1 MGLPLLRGRLLT
13 PDDHARPVAIISDR
27 TARTLWPGEDPL
39 GRSFRRGRGDIFEV
53 VGVVADAK
61 IQGFERDPGLVGYV
75 PYGLNTRNG
84 LTLVIRGNAGDTTA
98 IASARRVVK
107 AIDPELPLRR
117 VRTLDSVVD
126 DALAMRRFQMQLLAA
141 FGAAGLLLACLGIYG
156 VLSAMVESR
165 RAELAIR
172 LALGAQPSRVGRL
185 VVRQGLTP
193 VVFGLGIGLA
203 AGVGAAR
210 LAASLLFGVS
220 PAQPAVLASVIAVI
234 LAVSIAACLGPA
246 ARAARTPFVSALR

>member
-1 MGLPLLRGRLLT
+1 
-13 PDDHARPVAIISDR
+13 
-27 TARTLWPGEDPL
+27 
-39 GRSFRRGRGDIFEV
+39 
-53 VGVVADAK
+53 
-61 IQGFERDPGLVGYV
+61 
-75 PYGLNTRNG
+75 
-84 LTLVIRGNAGDTTA
+84 VIRGNAGDNAA

-107 AIDPELPLRR
+107 GIDGELPLRR

-126 DALAMRRFQMQLLAA
+126 DALAMRRFQMRLLAA

-185 VVRQGLTP
+185 IVRQGLTP
-193 VVFGLGIGLA
+193 VVFGLAIGLA

-220 PAQPAVLASVIAVI
+220 PAHPAVLASVIAVI
-234 LAVSIAACLGPA
+234 LAVSIAACLEPA